1 MSGLRILADATNKP
15 KNGVNRQGKAYWRP
29 HREGQAL
36 LAAIDRYILSYP
48 GGSSSRYRGD
58 KLLEFEREREAWLKS
73 SERRSIKDH
82 AMARIIAELKSK
94 NFPDQFLEPRYLHD
108 KIQIC
113 LDTRMVDVQRKTAS
127 SDARRFPSSRDP
139 DDISRSNQPKELT
152 AHLLQLKRIRDAL
165 KKIQTEFDRL
175 SSDIQVTEEASAWGE
190 SNFKSLQV
198 LLTETTRV
206 EVVLGCQDRV
216 FLMRDISR
224 LKEKLLA
231 HFVGFAWVRAEIV
244 NTASADVRVQN
255 FRPVFES
262 QASAVGAVANEVIGA
277 EPKRRRTAKNWDGDD
292 DKAREHATAVRW
304 LQSFKS
310 KLSGLRDQLQMR
322 VRLIDPTK
330 IKRNTELCWCYL
342 TWTGHFITCDNPIW
356 KLNFGILLA
365 AMRDALKLPCLP
377 EHKRP
382 LVWFKLAVRM
392 LTLEN
397 RFQRAN
403 GADEAAMT
411 GVMGS
416 AESPNRVRRAFTA

>member
-1 MSGLRILADATNKP
+1 MSGLRILADATNTP

-29 HREGQAL
+29 HHEGQEL
-36 LAAIDRYILSYP
+36 LKAVDRLILSYP
-48 GGSSSRYRGD
+48 GGNSSRYRGD
-58 KLLEFEREREAWLKS
+58 RLLQFERERDAWLKS

-94 NFPDQFLEPRYLHD
+94 NFPDHFLEPRYLHD
-108 KIQIC
+108 KIQLC
-113 LDTRMVDVQRKTAS
+113 LDTRMVDEQRKTAS

-139 DDISRSNQPKELT
+139 DDISRSTQSRELP
-152 AHLLQLKRIRDAL
+152 AHLLQLNRIRDAL
-165 KKIQTEFDRL
+165 KKIQTEFGRL
-175 SSDIQVTEEASAWGE
+175 SNDIHVTEEASAWGE

-198 LLTETTRV
+198 LLTDTTRV

-216 FLMRDISR
+216 LLMRDISS
-224 LKEKLLA
+224 LKEKLLT

-244 NTASADVRVQN
+244 STASADVRVQN
-255 FRPVFES
+255 FSRPFES
-262 QASAVGAVANEVIGA
+262 QASAVSAVANEVIGA
-277 EPKRRRTAKNWDGDD
+277 EPKRRRTAKNWDGDN
-292 DKAREHATAVRW
+292 DKAREHATAVSW

-310 KLSGLRDQLQMR
+310 KLSGLRHELQMR

-330 IKRNTELCWCYL
+330 IKRTTELCWCYL
-342 TWTGHFITCDNPIW
+342 TWSGHFITCDNPIW

-403 GADEAAMT
+403 GTDEAAMM

-416 AESPNRVRRAFTA
+416 VESPNRVRRSFTA

>member
-94 NFPDQFLEPRYLHD
+94 NFPDHFLEPRYLHD

-113 LDTRMVDVQRKTAS
+113 LNTRMVDVQRKTAS

-139 DDISRSNQPKELT
+139 DDISRSNQPKKLT
-152 AHLLQLKRIRDAL
+152 AHLLQLKRIR
-165 KKIQTEFDRL
+165 
-175 SSDIQVTEEASAWGE
+175 
-190 SNFKSLQV
+190 
-198 LLTETTRV
+198 
-206 EVVLGCQDRV
+206 
-216 FLMRDISR
+216 
-224 LKEKLLA
+224 
-231 HFVGFAWVRAEIV
+231 
-244 NTASADVRVQN
+244 
-255 FRPVFES
+255 
-262 QASAVGAVANEVIGA
+262 ANEVIGA
-277 EPKRRRTAKNWDGDD
+277 EPKRRRTAKNWDGDN
-292 DKAREHATAVRW
+292 DKAREHTTAVSW

-310 KLSGLRDQLQMR
+310 KLSGLRDELQMR

-342 TWTGHFITCDNPIW
+342 TWSGHFITCDNPIW

-397 RFQRAN
+397 RFQCAN
-403 GADEAAMT
+403 GADEAAMM